1 MTPEVSPRFCSIPP
15 RNHTV
20 NRQQVDIRP
29 SHDEGAMLNLVD
41 IATEPLDEY
50 VPIIGNEEADRL
62 RELAEKLRGLRV
74 LHVNATPYGGG
85 VSELLRSA
93 LALQRGLGIDV
104 DWRVI
109 AGESRFFE
117 VTKRFHNALQGA
129 EYTLPDEDRET
140 YILQNMYN
148 AQEFSS
154 EYDLIIIH
162 DPQPVPILSMHG
174 RNHAKWVWR
183 CHIDTSEPN
192 ETVLNFLL
200 PYIDEYDALVFTM
213 EKFVPPALE
222 NQRIKFIP
230 PGIDPLSPKN
240 FDLTPEQSRRIMSWI
255 GVDPSRPVLTQVS
268 RFDPW
273 KDPLGVIRI
282 YREARKYVP
291 GLQLAL
297 LGSMALDDPEAWDL
311 MDVIREEVAGDDDML
326 VATNLTGIG
335 NMEVNVFQ
343 RRSDVVV
350 QKSIREGFGLIVSET
365 LWKGTAMV
373 AGNTGGIPMQMPSGT
388 GGYLVDPHDEE
399 MMVERVVELLRNPEH
414 RAQLGAAGREV
425 VRENFLITRYVKDEL
440 ELLVDLTD

>member
-1 MTPEVSPRFCSIPP
+1 
-15 RNHTV
+15 
-20 NRQQVDIRP
+20 
-29 SHDEGAMLNLVD
+29 MLNLVD
-41 IATEPLDEY
+41 IATEPLEDYLPLITREQADE
-50 VPIIGNEEADRL
+50 L
-62 RELAEKLRGLRV
+62 RELADKLRNRRI

-93 LALQRGLGIDV
+93 LALQRGMGLNV

-109 AGESRFFE
+109 SGETRFFE

-129 EYTLPDEDRET
+129 PYDLPDEDRET
-140 YILQNMYN
+140 YLLQNHFN
-148 AQEFSS
+148 AHEF
-154 EYDLIIIH
+154 EHGYDLVVIH
-162 DPQPVPILSMHG
+162 DPQPVPLLHMHG
-174 RNHAKWVWR
+174 RGDAKWVWR

-192 ETVLNFLL
+192 ETVLDFLK
-200 PYIDEYDALVFTM
+200 PYIDEYDALIFTLD
-213 EKFVPPALE
+213 KFVPEKLRDHHIAL
-222 NQRIKFIP
+222 IP

-240 FDLTPEQSRRIMSWI
+240 FDLTPEQCRRIMAWVGI
-255 GVDPSRPVLTQVS
+255 DTERPVMTQVS

-282 YREARKYVP
+282 FQKARKQVP

-311 MDVIREEVAGDDDML
+311 MAEIRKETDGDDDIL

-343 RRSDVVV
+343 RDSDVVV

-373 AGNTGGIPMQMPSGT
+373 AGNTGGIPIQMPHGT
-388 GGYLVDPHDEE
+388 GGYLVDPHDEDS
-399 MMVERVVELLRNPEH
+399 MAERVTELLNDREL
-414 RAQLGAAGREV
+414 RTRLGKAGREV
-425 VRENFLITRYVKDEL
+425 VRENFLITRYVIDEL
-440 ELLVDLTD
+440 RLLADLAEK

>member
-1 MTPEVSPRFCSIPP
+1 VL
-15 RNHTV
+15 NH
-20 NRQQVDIRP
+20 VDITAERL
-29 SHDEGAMLNLVD
+29 DDYL
-41 IATEPLDEY
+41 PLITKDQ
-50 VPIIGNEEADRL
+50 ADDL
-62 RELAEKLRGLRV
+62 RDLAERLQGCRI
-74 LHVNATPYGGG
+74 LHINATPYGGG

-93 LALQRGLGIDV
+93 VALQRGIGMSV

-109 AGESRFFE
+109 GGETKFFE

-129 EYTLPDEDRET
+129 PYALSDEDRET
-140 YILQNMYN
+140 YLLQNSFN
-148 AQEFSS
+148 AHEFGY
-154 EYDLIIIH
+154 EYDMIVVH
-162 DPQPVPILSMHG
+162 DPQPVPLLKMHG
-174 RNHAKWVWR
+174 RGSAKWVWR

-192 ETVLNFLL
+192 EEVLDFLK

-213 EKFVPPALE
+213 DQFVPDAL
-222 NQRIKFIP
+222 RSHRVALIP

-240 FDLTPEQSRRIMSWI
+240 FELTPPQCRRIMAWVGI
-255 GVDPSRPVLTQVS
+255 DTERPVMTQVS

-282 YREARKYVP
+282 YREVRKQLP

-311 MDVIREEVAGDDDML
+311 MSQIRKEVENDDDIV

-350 QKSIREGFGLIVSET
+350 QKSLREGFGLIVSET

-373 AGNTGGIPMQMPSGT
+373 AGNTGGIPIQMPEGT
-388 GGYLVDPHDEE
+388 GGFLVDPHDEE
-399 MMVERVVELLRNPEH
+399 MMAERVVELLNDDELRK
-414 RAQLGAAGREV
+414 RLGEAGREV
-425 VRENFLITRYVKDEL
+425 VREKFLITRYVIDEL
-440 ELLVDLTD
+440 RLLDELVN

>member
-1 MTPEVSPRFCSIPP
+1 L
-15 RNHTV
+15 
-20 NRQQVDIRP
+20 
-29 SHDEGAMLNLVD
+29 LNLVD

-50 VPIIGNEEADRL
+50 LPLITADQADELRTLADRL
-62 RELAEKLRGLRV
+62 RGCRI

-93 LALQRGLGIDV
+93 VALQRGMGLNV

-109 AGESRFFE
+109 AGETKFFE

-129 EYTLPDEDRET
+129 AYELPFEDRET
-140 YILQNMYN
+140 YLLQNHFN
-148 AQEFSS
+148 SHEFGD
-154 EYDLIIIH
+154 EYDLVVIH
-162 DPQPVPILSMHG
+162 DPQPAPLLKMHG
-174 RNHAKWVWR
+174 RGSAKWVWR

-192 ETVLNFLL
+192 EHVLAFLK
-200 PYIDEYDALVFTM
+200 PYIDEYDALIFTLD
-213 EKFVPPALE
+213 KFVPDALR
-222 NQRIKFIP
+222 NHRIALIP

-240 FDLTPEQSRRIMSWI
+240 FELNQDQCRRIMSWVGI
-255 GVDPSRPVLTQVS
+255 DTNRPVMTQVS

-282 YREARKYVP
+282 YKAVRESVP

-311 MDVIREEVAGDDDML
+311 MSEIRSETEGDDDIV

-343 RRSDVVV
+343 RESEVVV

-373 AGNTGGIPMQMPSGT
+373 AGNTGGIPIQMPPGT
-388 GGYLVDPHDEE
+388 GGFLVDPHDEE
-399 MMVERVVELLRNPEH
+399 TMAERVVELIKNPDLRK
-414 RAQLGAAGREV
+414 QLGESGREV
-425 VRENFLITRYVKDEL
+425 VREHFLITRYVIDEL
-440 ELLVDLTD
+440 KLLAGLAGQ

>member
-1 MTPEVSPRFCSIPP
+1 L
-15 RNHTV
+15 
-20 NRQQVDIRP
+20 
-29 SHDEGAMLNLVD
+29 LNLVD
-41 IATEPLDEY
+41 IATEPLNDYLPLITQDQADELRSLA
-50 VPIIGNEEADRL
+50 ERL
-62 RELAEKLRGLRV
+62 RNCRI

-93 LALQRGLGIDV
+93 LALQRGIGLNV

-109 AGESRFFE
+109 GGETKFFE

-129 EYTLPDEDRET
+129 AYDLPDEDKET
-140 YILQNMYN
+140 YLLQNYFN
-148 AQEFSS
+148 AHEFGYD
-154 EYDLIIIH
+154 YDLVVIH
-162 DPQPVPILSMHG
+162 DPQPVPLLKMHG
-174 RNHAKWVWR
+174 RGDARWVWR

-192 ETVLNFLL
+192 ELVLDFLK
-200 PYIDEYDALVFTM
+200 PFIDEYDSLVFTLD
-213 EKFVPPALE
+213 KFIPDRLRDHHVVL
-222 NQRIKFIP
+222 IP

-240 FDLTPEQSRRIMSWI
+240 FDLTPEQCRRIKSWV
-255 GVDPSRPVLTQVS
+255 GVDTTRPVMTQVS

-282 YREARKYVP
+282 YREVRKQVP

-311 MDVIREEVAGDDDML
+311 MAEIRSETEGDDDML

-343 RRSDVVV
+343 RSSEVVL

-373 AGNTGGIPMQMPSGT
+373 AGNTGGIPIQMPPGT
-388 GGYLVDPHDEE
+388 GGFLVDPHDEE
-399 MMVERVVELLRNPEH
+399 TMAERVVELLRDDRL
-414 RAQLGAAGREV
+414 RAQLGEAGREV
-425 VRENFLITRYVKDEL
+425 VREKFLITRYVIDEL
-440 ELLVDLTD
+440 KLLADLADK

>member
-1 MTPEVSPRFCSIPP
+1 VL
-15 RNHTV
+15 N
-20 NRQQVDIRP
+20 QVDITAERL
-29 SHDEGAMLNLVD
+29 DDYL
-41 IATEPLDEY
+41 PLITKDQ
-50 VPIIGNEEADRL
+50 ADDL
-62 RELAEKLRGLRV
+62 RDLAERLQGCRI
-74 LHVNATPYGGG
+74 LHINATPYGGG

-93 LALQRGLGIDV
+93 VALQRGIGMSV

-109 AGESRFFE
+109 GGETKFFE

-129 EYTLPDEDRET
+129 PYALSDEDRET
-140 YILQNMYN
+140 YLLQNSFN
-148 AQEFSS
+148 AHEFGY
-154 EYDLIIIH
+154 EYDMIVVH
-162 DPQPVPILSMHG
+162 DPQPVPLLKMHG
-174 RNHAKWVWR
+174 RGSAKWVWR

-192 ETVLNFLL
+192 EEVLDFLK

-213 EKFVPPALE
+213 DQFVPDAL
-222 NQRIKFIP
+222 RSHRVALIP

-240 FDLTPEQSRRIMSWI
+240 FELTPPQCRRIMAWVGI
-255 GVDPSRPVLTQVS
+255 DTERPVMTQVS

-282 YREARKYVP
+282 YREVRKQVP

-311 MDVIREEVAGDDDML
+311 MSQIRKEVENDDDIV

-350 QKSIREGFGLIVSET
+350 QKSLREGFGLIVSET

-373 AGNTGGIPMQMPSGT
+373 AGNTGGIPIQMPEGT
-388 GGYLVDPHDEE
+388 GGFLVDPHDEE
-399 MMVERVVELLRNPEH
+399 MMAERVVELLNDDELRK
-414 RAQLGAAGREV
+414 RLGEAGREV
-425 VRENFLITRYVKDEL
+425 VREKFLITRYVIDEL
-440 ELLVDLTD
+440 RLLDELVN